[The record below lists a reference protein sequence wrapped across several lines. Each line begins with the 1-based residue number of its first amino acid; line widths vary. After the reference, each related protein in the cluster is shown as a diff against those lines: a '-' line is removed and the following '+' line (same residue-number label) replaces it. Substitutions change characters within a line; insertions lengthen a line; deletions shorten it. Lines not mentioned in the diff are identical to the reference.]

1 MRFLICA
8 GGTGGGVYP
17 ALTVLQTLGAEANP
31 VLWVGGQGGLEA
43 ALVQRAGVPFTA
55 IPAAG
60 LHGVGI
66 TQLPRNALLLLRGLM
81 ASQRIL
87 KNFKPDVL
95 MFTGGYV
102 AVPMALTA
110 RRIPTL
116 LYVPDIEPGWAL
128 KFLAHFADV
137 IAVTAEE
144 TRAYLPARARV
155 VVTGYPTRPELSEW
169 TPEKGKRW
177 LGLSRQFPTLLVY
190 GGSRGARTI
199 NRSLLACLPQLLDFC
214 QIIHIS
220 GELDWKEVETF
231 RSSLPEILQ
240 KRYRAFPYVHEMGA
254 VLASADLAI
263 TRAGASSLGELPLF
277 GLPAILVP
285 YPYAWRYQKVNA
297 AYLERRGAA
306 IVVENEQLSE
316 RLLPLVKELLA
327 DQPRLSQMRQTMQL
341 LARPQAARELAVLVR
356 ELAGGLQG

>member
-1 MRFLICA
+1 ME
-8 GGTGGGVYP
+8 V
-17 ALTVLQTLGAEANP
+17 
-31 VLWVGGQGGLEA
+31 

-55 IPAAG
+55 IPSAG

-66 TQLPRNALLLLRGLM
+66 TQLPRNALLSLRGLL

-87 KNFKPDVL
+87 KDFNPDVL

-102 AVPMALTA
+102 AAPMALAA
-110 RRIPTL
+110 RHIPTL

-128 KFLAHFADV
+128 KFLARFADV

-144 TRAYLPARARV
+144 TRAYLPARAKV
-155 VVTGYPTRPELSEW
+155 IVTGYPTRVELREW
-169 TPEKGKRW
+169 TPEKAKNW
-177 LGLSRQFPTLLVY
+177 LGLGNQFPTLLVY

-199 NRSLLACLPQLLDFC
+199 NRSLLDCLPQLLEFC

-220 GELDWKEVETF
+220 GELDWKEVEAF

-240 KRYRAFPYVHEMGA
+240 KRYHAFPYVHEMGA

-263 TRAGASSLGELPLF
+263 TRAGASILGELPLF

-297 AYLERRGAA
+297 AYLERHGAA
-306 IVVENEQLSE
+306 VVVENELLPR
-316 RLLPLVKELLA
+316 RLFPLVKVLLA
-327 DQPRLSQMRQTMQL
+327 DQQRLGQMRQAMQS
-341 LARPQAARELAVLVR
+341 LARPQAARELAALVR
-356 ELAGGLQG
+356 ELAGGQQR